1 MAVMKSEPIKTGDFD
16 VIGTSP
22 VRHDG
27 VDKVTGRANYGAD
40 IHLPGMTHGLV
51 LRSPHAHANIRSIDT
66 SKAEALA
73 GVAAVITGADFP
85 DPGEHMTKAGE
96 GGAQSIINKSADI
109 LARGKAHY
117 QGHPVAAV
125 AAKDL
130 PTAAAALALIEV
142 DYEVLPT
149 VMTVQEAIAEG
160 APIIMAE
167 LRTDADG
174 TELEGET
181 NISEH
186 SVSEEGD
193 LEAGF
198 AEADVIIESE
208 FHTSTVHQGFIEP
221 MNGTAWWREDGTVDI
236 WGSSQ
241 GHFGIRGEVSD
252 LLLIPVSKVRV
263 MAMEIGGGF
272 GGKTT
277 SYLEPLAAVLS
288 RKAGRPVKMTM
299 TREEVLKATGPTPGT
314 WEKVKL
320 GMRKDGKITAAHVT
334 LYFEA
339 GGFPGSVLGA
349 GVITALSPYALENQ
363 RVDGYE
369 VLVNKSHTG
378 AYRAPGATMSEYAVE
393 TVVEEA
399 CEKLGLNSME
409 VRLMNASKEGDMR
422 VDGMPFPKMGTV
434 ETTEAIQNSD
444 HWNTPLKPAAE
455 PHLKRGRGMASGY
468 WMNGG
473 MMSSAQAIVN
483 EDGTVTLREGSMDIG
498 GTRTSIAMQLAETLG
513 IAIEDVHPVV
523 PDTDSIAFTG
533 ITGGSRTTYATGY
546 AAHLAAEEVL
556 EKMVAGMA
564 EVWDVGKEEVS
575 YENSTFA
582 AGEESATFKE
592 AAVLLDDANILVT
605 GNSSIAPNR
614 PGPAIA
620 VHAVDLEVD
629 TETGKVEI
637 LRYTAAQDAGIA
649 IYPPYVEG
657 QIQGGV
663 VQGIG
668 WALNEEYWFDDD
680 GQMRNSSLLDY
691 RMPTAPDVPMIETI
705 IVEVPN
711 PGHPYGVRGVG
722 EVPIVPPPAAIANA
736 IHDAIGIRMR
746 ELPMSPA
753 RVVAALEKAKNG
765 AG

>member
-1 MAVMKSEPIKTGDFD
+1 MAVMRSEPIKMGDFD

-27 VDKVTGRANYGAD
+27 VDKVTGRAAYGAD
-40 IHLPGMTHGLV
+40 IHLPGMTYGAV
-51 LRSPHAHANIRSIDT
+51 LRSPHAHANVRSIDT
-66 SKAEALA
+66 SKAEALP

-96 GGAQSIINKSADI
+96 GGAQRIINKSADI

-130 PTAAAALALIEV
+130 PTAEAALALIKV
-142 DYEVLPT
+142 DYEVLPPVLT
-149 VMTVQEAIAEG
+149 AEEAIAEG
-160 APIIMAE
+160 APIIMAD
-167 LRTDADG
+167 LRTDEDG
-174 TELEGET
+174 TELEGQT

-198 AEADVIIESE
+198 AEADVVIEAE
-208 FHTSTVHQGFIEP
+208 FHTSAVHQGFIEP
-221 MNGTAWWREDGTVDI
+221 MNGTAWWRDDGTVDI

-241 GHFGIRGEVSD
+241 GHFGIRDEVSD
-252 LLLIPVSKVRV
+252 LLLIPVSKIRV
-263 MAMEIGGGF
+263 FPMEIGGGF

-288 RKAGRPVKMTM
+288 RKTGRPVKMTM

-399 CEKLGLNSME
+399 CEKLGLDSME
-409 VRLMNASKEGDMR
+409 VRLMNASVEGDMR
-422 VDGMPFPKMGTV
+422 VDGLPFPKMGTV
-434 ETTEAIQNSD
+434 ETTQAIKDSD
-444 HWNTPLKPAAE
+444 HWNTPLAPAAE

-473 MMSSAQAIVN
+473 GMSSAQAIVN
-483 EDGTVTLREGSMDIG
+483 ADGSVTLREGSMDIG

-546 AAHLAAEEVL
+546 AAQLAAEEVL
-556 EKMVAGMA
+556 VQMIAGMA
-564 EVWDVGKEEVS
+564 QVWDVDKEDVN
-575 YENSTFA
+575 YENTTFT
-582 AGEESATFKE
+582 AGDNATTFKE
-592 AAVLLDDANILVT
+592 AAALMDDANILVT
-605 GNSSIAPNR
+605 GSSSIAPNR

-620 VHAVDLEVD
+620 VQLADVEVD

-637 LRYTAAQDAGIA
+637 LRYTAAQDVGTA

-680 GQMRNSSLLDY
+680 GRMRNSSLLDY
-691 RMPTAPDVPMIETI
+691 RMPTAPDVPMIDTI

-736 IHDAIGIRMR
+736 IYDAIGIRMR

-753 RVVAALEKAKNG
+753 RVVKALSEAKNG